1 MVTRFFLDQSELD
14 DADVGLG
21 GPSPAFVLDTSTLD
35 SSGVLDGANFTT
47 TGTGASSLGG
57 LVASA
62 TGTVTPV
69 VSGVADAPLGEL
81 FADVSEVTIE
91 DFGDGVA
98 ELGGLVA
105 SAVGAVTIVASASGS
120 LGAATS
126 SATAVV
132 THPASGEALLGGL
145 TASATGTVIPLGTM
159 TAQLGEMTASAIG
172 TVTPQ
177 PQPDAGGG
185 GEPYRYPRPK
195 KKKIQEV
202 VIVEDIVVE
211 VAPNVVEAYLAPI
224 FVGSSASAV
233 GSITFSAEDDDL
245 QVMLM
250 L

>member
-1 MVTRFFLDQSELD
+1 MTTRFILNTSELN
-14 DADVGLG
+14 DADVGLD
-21 GPSPAFVLDTSTLD
+21 GPSPAFILNTS
-35 SSGVLDGANFTT
+35 VLDGNGKLDGVNFTT
-47 TGTGASSLGG
+47 TATAASSLGG
-57 LVASA
+57 LTATA

-69 VSGVADAPLGEL
+69 VTGTASAPLGEL
-81 FADVSEVTIE
+81 FAEVSEVSITV
-91 DFGDGVA
+91 DAD
-98 ELGGLVA
+98 
-105 SAVGAVTIVASASGS
+105 ASAS
-120 LGAATS
+120 LGGATS
-126 SATAVV
+126 SATGVV

-145 TASATGTVIPLGTM
+145 TATATGSVTPFGTM
-159 TAQLGEMTASAIG
+159 TAELGPMVATAVG

-211 VAPNVVEAYLAPI
+211 VAPNVVEAYVAPI
-224 FVGSSASAV
+224 FVGLSASAV

>member
-1 MVTRFFLDQSELD
+1 MVSRSRPRPRLL
-14 DADVGLG
+14 
-21 GPSPAFVLDTSTLD
+21 
-35 SSGVLDGANFTT
+35 
-47 TGTGASSLGG
+47 
-57 LVASA
+57 
-62 TGTVTPV
+62 
-69 VSGVADAPLGEL
+69 
-81 FADVSEVTIE
+81 
-91 DFGDGVA
+91 
-98 ELGGLVA
+98 
-105 SAVGAVTIVASASGS
+105 
-120 LGAATS
+120 
-126 SATAVV
+126 V

-145 TASATGTVIPLGTM
+145 TGQATGTVTPLGTM
-159 TAQLGEMTASAIG
+159 TAELGPMVATAVG

-211 VAPNVVEAYLAPI
+211 VAPNVVEAYVAPI
-224 FVGSSASAV
+224 FVGLSASAV